1 MIAINGRLG
10 ARGDRRLVSAP
21 AEPLIEVARVDVRR
35 APSRAII
42 APLAMPLK
50 ILARVPGQGV
60 LGNDVL
66 VVFPVKV
73 VQRFLD
79 AMLVLTHAHV
89 GAA

>member
-1 MIAINGRLG
+1 MAINGRLA

-21 AEPLIEVARVDVRR
+21 AEPLID
-35 APSRAII
+35 
-42 APLAMPLK
+42 AMPLK